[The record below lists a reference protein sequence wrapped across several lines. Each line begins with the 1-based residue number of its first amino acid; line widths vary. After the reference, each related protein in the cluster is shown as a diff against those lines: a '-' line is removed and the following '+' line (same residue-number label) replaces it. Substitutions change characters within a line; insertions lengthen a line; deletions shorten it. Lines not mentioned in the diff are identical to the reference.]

1 MVGTLSEIILPEHPE
16 GFTPPD
22 DEEPSDSNSGDDQP
36 VQGQVSH
43 SNISARVPESVGAG
57 VFSNGVMVLTGQ
69 FEIVLDFVLRIG
81 EQQRVATRCVLPRGV
96 AGQFVGALRENI
108 RNYET
113 RFGPL
118 PPLPKPIRSES
129 EHSESPAESEAPGDA
144 PASHGS
150 EVVHPENLP
159 APPSQPQIQDIYDE
173 LKISEDVM
181 AGHYANAVLIRHSG
195 TEFCFDFITNF
206 FPRSAVSARVFMATP
221 HVRPL
226 LASLERSLPPPP
238 GTSQEFT

>member
-1 MVGTLSEIILPEHPE
+1 MPEHPE

-22 DEEPSDSNSGDDQP
+22 DEEPSDSDSSDSHSRDDQP

-96 AGQFVGALRENI
+96 AGQFVGALQENV
-108 RNYET
+108 RNYES

-118 PPLPKPIRSES
+118 PLLPKPIPPEL
-129 EHSESPAESEAPGDA
+129 EHAEESEATGDIPAPHGGEALHPG
-144 PASHGS
+144 
-150 EVVHPENLP
+150 NLP

-181 AGHYANAVLIRHSG
+181 TGHYANAVLIRHSG

-226 LASLERSLPPPP
+226 LASLERSLPPP

>member
-1 MVGTLSEIILPEHPE
+1 MPEHPE

-22 DEEPSDSNSGDDQP
+22 DEEPSDGDPSDSNAGDDQP

-81 EQQRVATRCVLPRGV
+81 EQQRVAARCVLPRGV
-96 AGQFVGALRENI
+96 AGQFVGALRENV
-108 RNYET
+108 RNYES

-118 PPLPKPIRSES
+118 PQLPRPIASEP
-129 EHSESPAESEAPGDA
+129 EHSEEGEATGKES
-144 PASHGS
+144 ASHGG
-150 EVVHPENLP
+150 EAVHPESFP

-173 LKISEDVM
+173 LKISEEVM
-181 AGHYANAVLIRHSG
+181 TGHYANAVLIRHSG

-226 LASLERSLPPPP
+226 LASLERSLPPP